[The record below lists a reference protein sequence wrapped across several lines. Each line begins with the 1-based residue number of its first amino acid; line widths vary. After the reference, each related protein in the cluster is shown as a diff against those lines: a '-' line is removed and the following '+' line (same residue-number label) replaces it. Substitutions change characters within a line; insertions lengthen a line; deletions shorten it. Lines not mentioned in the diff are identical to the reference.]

1 MISNK
6 YIHKSKN
13 SKLMEVFFIMETMTV
28 TRALAELKLLDSRI
42 HKAFQ
47 ESMFIAITTG
57 KKPVIGYEKN
67 EDFSEKVKSKYQSIR
82 DLIERRKKI
91 KSAIVKSNAENK
103 VIIGEVEYSVAEAIE
118 RKNAIQYE
126 QALLSKLRQDYSN
139 AVRKFEQEEERV
151 KERLDKHLESIFGR
165 DVKIEKGAQKEESDI
180 FLERNEPK
188 LIDPLNLKDEIER
201 LENEINNFLLNVDFV
216 LSEANSL
223 NKITIN

>member
-1 MISNK
+1 
-6 YIHKSKN
+6 
-13 SKLMEVFFIMETMTV
+13 METMTV

>member
-1 MISNK
+1 
-6 YIHKSKN
+6 
-13 SKLMEVFFIMETMTV
+13 METMTV

-201 LENEINNFLLNVDFV
+201 LENEINDFLLNVDFV